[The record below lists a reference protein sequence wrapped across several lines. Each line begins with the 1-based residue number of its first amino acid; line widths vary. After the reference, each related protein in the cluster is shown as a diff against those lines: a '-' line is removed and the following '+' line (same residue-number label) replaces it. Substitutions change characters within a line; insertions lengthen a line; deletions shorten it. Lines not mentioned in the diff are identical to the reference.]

1 LGGHEVVK
9 KKNKRN
15 YNKVIKY
22 YKKNLILIFY
32 IIFSLSLVSN
42 PSLGDFKE
50 YTKVLASKDIKIY
63 KEIFKIQNKPIKN
76 KKARDWKKIDV
87 LIKKLDNKILLGN
100 VYAERYLHPTGW
112 RSSYKDLK
120 IWLDK
125 YNDHP
130 DATRI
135 SRIALKRKP
144 NNVRSPK
151 APTKGFLNGYGTFKP
166 NALKPRF
173 PLNNNKYSRFSYST
187 SIKFRRAINKRNTKY
202 AENLLN
208 SKKTKKYL
216 NKRELSQLRAELSHA
231 FFIFNFDH
239 KAIRQA
245 RLSLSLSIK
254 PNPLALLA
262 GGLASWRNKDTNLSK
277 YFFNKL
283 IEDND
288 GPDGIVAAG
297 GYWSA
302 RIAYILGEPKKANYY
317 LTKAAL
323 RERTF
328 YGSLAMASLG
338 YKYNPNFNLPKY
350 SKNLIKKIQSHD
362 GGLRALAL
370 IEVNEF
376 HKAAR
381 EFRKI
386 IPKFDIADYPQL
398 LSFTSKNN
406 MPGLTFR
413 LAAILRNDHNKIF
426 LGGLYPVPSWKMSTS
441 NLKDKALIYAIARQ
455 ESGFNPRAKSSS
467 KAMGVMQIIPSTA
480 AFIMKNREYRL
491 RRSKNYLL
499 YNPPHNIQI
508 GSKYMKFLL
517 NLPIVNQD
525 LMWMLA
531 SYNAGPGNFNKWT
544 KNKDY
549 KYKDSLLLLESLPA
563 RETRNY
569 IKLVL
574 TNLWIYKIRFNQE
587 NDILNALA
595 SGKSINFKVFFKNK
609 MGS

>member
-1 LGGHEVVK
+1 M
-9 KKNKRN
+9 
-15 YNKVIKY
+15 
-22 YKKNLILIFY
+22 
-32 IIFSLSLVSN
+32 
-42 PSLGDFKE
+42 
-50 YTKVLASKDIKIY
+50 
-63 KEIFKIQNKPIKN
+63 
-76 KKARDWKKIDV
+76 
-87 LIKKLDNKILLGN
+87 
-100 VYAERYLHPTGW
+100 
-112 RSSYKDLK
+112 
-120 IWLDK
+120 
-125 YNDHP
+125 
-130 DATRI
+130 
-135 SRIALKRKP
+135 
-144 NNVRSPK
+144 
-151 APTKGFLNGYGTFKP
+151 
-166 NALKPRF
+166 
-173 PLNNNKYSRFSYST
+173 
-187 SIKFRRAINKRNTKY
+187 
-202 AENLLN
+202 
-208 SKKTKKYL
+208 
-216 NKRELSQLRAELSHA
+216 
-231 FFIFNFDH
+231 
-239 KAIRQA
+239 
-245 RLSLSLSIK
+245 SIK

-362 GGLRALAL
+362 GGLRAMAL

-499 YNPPHNIQI
+499 YNPSHNIQI

-587 NDILNALA
+587 NDILLALA
-595 SGKSINFKVFFKNK
+595 SGKSIDFKVFFKK
-609 MGS
+609 

>member
-1 LGGHEVVK
+1 MGGHEVVK

-50 YTKVLASKDIKIY
+50 YTKVLDSKDIKIY

-76 KKARDWKKIDV
+76 KKALDWKKIDV

-208 SKKTKKYL
+208 SKKIKKYL

-231 FFIFNFDH
+231 FFIFNLDH

-350 SKNLIKKIQSHD
+350 SKNLIKKIQNHD

-499 YNPPHNIQI
+499 YNPSHNIQI

-549 KYKDSLLLLESLPA
+549 KYKDALLLLESLPA

-587 NDILNALA
+587 NNILLALA
-595 SGKSINFKVFFKNK
+595 SGKSIDFKVFFKK
-609 MGS
+609 

>member
-1 LGGHEVVK
+1 M
-9 KKNKRN
+9 
-15 YNKVIKY
+15 IKY

-173 PLNNNKYSRFSYST
+173 PLSNNKYSRFSYST

-350 SKNLIKKIQSHD
+350 RKNLIKKIQSHD
-362 GGLRALAL
+362 GGLRAMAL

-398 LSFTSKNN
+398 LSFTSKNS

-441 NLKDKALIYAIARQ
+441 NLKDRALIYAIARQ